1 MKKYKFTL
9 NGGNY
14 DVIIKGIEGD
24 VAEMEVNGSSYSI
37 KINEELK
44 TTKTPTLVRK
54 EVETKPGVN
63 RVAEK
68 LAPMPI
74 GARPSSKGLNSP
86 LPGNI
91 LVINVKEGDTFQE
104 GDVLMV
110 MESMKMENN
119 VLAERSGTVSKLN
132 VQVGQAVLQDDVLL
146 EFV

>member
-14 DVIIKGIEGD
+14 DVVIKGIDGD
-24 VAEMEVNGSSYSI
+24 VAEMEVNGSSYSV

-44 TTKTPTLVRK
+44 VSKTPTLVRK
-54 EVETKPGVN
+54 EVQTKPGVN

-74 GARPSSKGLNSP
+74 GARPSSRGLNSP

-91 LVINVKEGDTFQE
+91 LKVNVSEGSEFKE

-119 VLAERSGTVSKLN
+119 VLAERNGTVSKVN
-132 VQVGQAVLQDDVLL
+132 VQVGQAVLQNDILL

>member
-14 DVIIKGIEGD
+14 DVIIKGIEDD

>member
-91 LVINVKEGDTFQE
+91 LVINFKEGDTFQE

>member
-14 DVIIKGIEGD
+14 DVIIKGIEDD

-132 VQVGQAVLQDDVLL
+132 VQVGQAVLQNDVLL